1 MSGGGFNT
9 KQLICRRYFW
19 DILYFSKEHFSS
31 NKQLIRVSATL
42 IHIFIFIFSESNTT
56 SDKKE
61 EADLPVDDERQ
72 VVELDEGEEENLE
85 DNPVHFLESIG
96 KEQRFDVTFVEI
108 EEISKKVL
116 DNFHDIPTV
125 ALS

>member
-1 MSGGGFNT
+1 M
-9 KQLICRRYFW
+9 
-19 DILYFSKEHFSS
+19 YFSKEHFSS

-72 VVELDEGEEENLE
+72 VVELDEGEEENQE